1 MIKWRISGIID
12 RHPRFFSAELKE
24 GGVGISNSNIPEL
37 INSLS
42 KYRSND
48 GGDSG
53 KETLAASIAR
63 LI

>member
-1 MIKWRISGIID
+1 MENFWDYRQASEILFRRIEGG
-12 RHPRFFSAELKE
+12 

>member
-1 MIKWRISGIID
+1 MENFWDYRQASEILFRRIEG
-12 RHPRFFSAELKE
+12 